1 MIGKQNTVRRQ
12 KAVTLIEL
20 LISLFIG
27 VVVIGALLGLVNYT
41 SELQETSRN
50 KMIALNDA
58 RQVIEQIKYAADTS
72 FDNAISQYSAAA
84 NQTFTPAG
92 LDARGRIILNNV
104 AGGGGDLYDV
114 MVLVCWR
121 QRRNRII
128 GECVNSGGVLQFSD
142 LDGDGNLESPCSLTT
157 AIRRTN

>member
-142 LDGDGNLESPCSLTT
+142 SDGDGNLESPCSLTT

>member
-1 MIGKQNTVRRQ
+1 MIGKQDAARRQ
-12 KAVTLIEL
+12 KAITFIEL

-72 FDNAISQYSAAA
+72 FDNAISQYSAVA

-92 LDARGRIILNNV
+92 LDARGQIVLNNV
-104 AGGGGDLYDV
+104 TRGGGDLFDV
-114 MVLVCWR
+114 TVLVCWR
-121 QRRNRII
+121 QKGNRII
-128 GECVNSGGVLQFSD
+128 GECRNSGGVLQFSD

-157 AIRRTN
+157 AIRRAN